1 MSHAEETSLV
11 AEGVMNEGH
20 RSAMLGMKGRPTVAE
35 DIAVMREILLAE
47 YADAWVHIS
56 HISSKMQ
63 LIWFVKLKTWCESY
77 SRSNTSSFNY
87 D

>member
-56 HISSKMQ
+56 HISSKNAIDMVRQ
-63 LIWFVKLKTWCESY
+63 AKKNVV
-77 SRSNTSSFNY
+77 
-87 D
+87 